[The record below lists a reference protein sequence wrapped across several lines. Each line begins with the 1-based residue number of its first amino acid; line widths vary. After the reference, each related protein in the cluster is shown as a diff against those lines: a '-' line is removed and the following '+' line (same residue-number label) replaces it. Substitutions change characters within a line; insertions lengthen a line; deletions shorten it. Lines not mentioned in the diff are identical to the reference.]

1 MSSDKVMEFNIRYT
15 VSELI
20 QGLHFYKSK
29 TGFRVG
35 RLVLTSLLILL
46 WLWVYT
52 SEESQW
58 YSWLLILFAFDV
70 YFDITGT
77 LRCYFAFKADS
88 TLYNEPFEFVI
99 DKHEG
104 ISVKTKTYEAR
115 RMWSGYTDYF
125 ENEKMFLLV
134 SGKGQFTLYPKRVFA
149 SPKELGQFRDLI
161 RNKIA
166 TNN

>member
-1 MSSDKVMEFNIRYT
+1 MSSDKAMKFNVHYS

-29 TGFRVG
+29 TGFRIG

-46 WLWVYT
+46 WLWVNA
-52 SEESQW
+52 SGESQQ
-58 YSWLLILFAFDV
+58 YSWLLILISFDV
-70 YFDITGT
+70 YFDFTGT
-77 LRCYFAFKADS
+77 LRCYFTLKS
-88 TLYNEPFEFVI
+88 NTTLYNEPFEFII
-99 DKHEG
+99 DEDKG

-115 RMWSGYTDYF
+115 RSWSGYTDYF

-134 SGKGQFTLYPKRVFA
+134 SGKGQYTPYPKRAFT
-149 SPKELGQFRDLI
+149 SRKELSQFRDLL